1 MFFSRKIGPM
11 IALSGLI
18 GGTVSLFMRPA
29 FEIYTKSI
37 PVLILLYLAAP
48 AAVFLVFLELNIRM
62 IYWNGPDELDQRIQ
76 AQWSER
82 IRVRV
87 ENRKSQYKFTDIIDY
102 LALLEIWK
110 MKFGY
115 KIRLWD
121 WKKDED

>member
-1 MFFSRKIGPM
+1 M
-11 IALSGLI
+11 IALSSVI
-18 GGTVSLFMRPA
+18 GSAVSLFMRPA

-37 PVLILLYLAAP
+37 PALIFLHLAP
-48 AAVFLVFLELNIRM
+48 IAAVFLVLLELNIRM

-82 IRVRV
+82 ILVRV
-87 ENRKSQYKFTDIIDY
+87 ENRKSRYKFTDIIDY

-110 MKFGY
+110 MKLGY

>member
-1 MFFSRKIGPM
+1 
-11 IALSGLI
+11 
-18 GGTVSLFMRPA
+18 MRPA